1 MHAHED
7 YLTILSWSIY
17 SELQYESRCTLLLDL
32 ESIECY
38 ALFRFSMLH
47 GNWLFFC
54 GKIEGRLF
62 RLHILSSLSQ
72 VSYTVKERHYPHEY

>member
-47 GNWLFFC
+47 GNWLFFLW
-54 GKIEGRLF
+54 EDR
-62 RLHILSSLSQ
+62 RSA
-72 VSYTVKERHYPHEY
+72 VSIAYLV